1 MVPAL
6 AGRVHLAPAPVGR
19 GVSDQE
25 AGATA
30 DRPLEGRVALV
41 TGAAA
46 GIGLATA
53 RRLALDGA
61 AVGCL
66 DRDAERLATAVEAL
80 TGEGLR
86 VVALV
91 ADVTAPAAVAAAV
104 ADLASRV
111 GGPTILV
118 NNAGVG
124 GEGRFAE
131 ITFEEWRRVLD
142 IHVDGAYHATKAVL
156 PAMLDTGWGRIVNVS
171 SESVWLGNTSVQY
184 ATAKAALLGFTR
196 SLARQLAPSGIL
208 VNAVA
213 PGPVETAMLRAAPP
227 EHIESE
233 RRTVL
238 IGRFLDP
245 SEIAATVAFLAGPGG
260 DAYVG
265 QVLSPNGG
273 TVFPG

>member
-1 MVPAL
+1 MTP
-6 AGRVHLAPAPVGR
+6 
-19 GVSDQE
+19 S
-25 AGATA
+25 
-30 DRPLEGRVALV
+30 PLTGRVALV
-41 TGAAA
+41 TGAAG

-53 RRLALDGA
+53 RRLAEDGA

-66 DRDAERLATAVEAL
+66 DRDEHRLATAVDTLERD
-80 TGEGLR
+80 GLR
-86 VVALV
+86 AVALV
-91 ADVTAPAAVAAAV
+91 ADVTDAAAI
-104 ADLASRV
+104 SRAATTLEATFGVV
-111 GGPTILV
+111 GILV

-124 GEGRFAE
+124 GKGRFVD
-131 ITFEEWRRVLD
+131 IDHIEWRRVLD
-142 IHVDGAYHATKAVL
+142 THVDGAFHASKAVL
-156 PAMLDTGWGRIVNVS
+156 PGMIATGWGRIVNVS

-196 SLARQLAPSGIL
+196 SLARQVAGSGIN

-213 PGPVETAMLRAAPP
+213 PGPVETAMLFDSPP
-227 EHIESE
+227 EHVEAE

-238 IGRFLDP
+238 IGQFLAPD
-245 SEIAATVAFLAGPGG
+245 EIAATIAFLVGPGG